1 MQTVKK
7 LYDFLSPSTWGE
19 HIPQVIKKPFI
30 DDPKKTVSDSLNSEH
45 KYKELFDKLDTLD
58 IMLFRGQNYWFS
70 YVVEY
75 LTWSDF
81 SHVGIVLKAPTYISP
96 ELTGVYLLESGSE
109 NFPDA
114 QDHQQKFGVQI
125 SDLTEILDTYVGKV
139 YYRKLKQGNSIFDLL
154 DLEYSLNERQKLLN
168 TKLAVI
174 YKEVYD
180 KPYDDF
186 VFDLLRSEVQ
196 LKVGDCRSEKRFFCS
211 ALVAYV
217 YFRLGFLPEDTEWD
231 LIIPKHFG
239 LKQLIDN
246 KLINGKL
253 GLIEEITKTN

>member
-1 MQTVKK
+1 MQSVEK
-7 LYDFLSPSTWGE
+7 LYDLAKRLI
-19 HIPQVIKKPFI
+19 IPTNLISKSSEESEINQK
-30 DDPKKTVSDSLNSEH
+30 EH
-45 KYKELFDKLDTLD
+45 KYKELFDQLDTLD

-114 QDHQQKFGVQI
+114 EDHKKKFGVQI
-125 SDLTEILDTYVGKV
+125 SDLTQILDNYVGKV
-139 YYRKLKQGNSIFDLL
+139 YYRKFKQENSIFDLL
-154 DLEYSLNERQKLLN
+154 DLESDFDQKQKETN
-168 TKLAVI
+168 NKLAVI
-174 YKEVYD
+174 YKEVYN
-180 KPYDDF
+180 KPYDDSA
-186 VFDLLRSEVQ
+186 FDLIRSEIQ
-196 LKVGDCRSEKRFFCS
+196 IKWGDCRSDKRFFCS

-217 YFRLGFLPEDTEWD
+217 FYRLGFLPNDTEWD

-239 LKQLIDN
+239 ANQVVDN
-246 KLINGKL
+246 KLTNGKL
-253 GLIEEITKTN
+253 GPLVPVL